1 MVNYC
6 GSDCQ
11 NCIFRAATACRG
23 CGTPFYG
30 DCAVHACVKE
40 KRIDHC
46 GHCADFPC
54 KTLTD
59 CASDPLTGDGGKRIE
74 TCRRAGES

>member
-1 MVNYC
+1 MVNCC

-30 DCAVHACVKE
+30 HCAVHRCASAKSVE
-40 KRIDHC
+40 NC
-46 GHCADFPC
+46 GLCADFPC
-54 KTLTD
+54 KTLTA
-59 CASDPLTGDGGKRIE
+59 CAHDPLIGDDGRRLETLKR
-74 TCRRAGES
+74 